1 MTNTPASNGSPGTTE
16 QARVPFGKASRVSLT
31 GSSQRSRRSGVTLTV
46 TLLVTSVKTDVEG
59 VIVENG
65 SVLVMNTAAI
75 VR

>member
-31 GSSQRSRRSGVTLTV
+31 GSSQRSRRSGVTW
-46 TLLVTSVKTDVEG
+46 LVTSVKTDVDG
-59 VIVENG
+59 VENG